1 MENVTTIQIHGSVKD
16 RLDALKDFERE
27 TYEDVIKKMLDV
39 VAEENMELSAQTKRE
54 IEEARKEFR
63 AGKGISF
70 KEVLKKAGL
79 R

>member
-27 TYEDVIKKMLDV
+27 TYEDVIVKMLDV

-54 IEEARKEFR
+54 IEEARKRFRKGEFVTE
-63 AGKGISF
+63 A
-70 KEVLKKAGL
+70 EMKKRLGF
-79 R
+79 